1 MKLKYIIPFFCI
13 STLISNVNAA
23 TTEAQEKIQV
33 LNVIKKFTE
42 SVSCGTQPISLKNIY
57 TVERDIKYG
66 RSTYYVL
73 WFGNVGCDDGNA
85 SESFY
90 ITEVYRGS
98 GNRPFTVYAAFIESS
113 IYAFGDDIGIN
124 YRFIQDVKKINSKQF
139 EIVSWKHA
147 DDKWG
152 GKDGGSNFPANKF
165 KYTLEKVGYKGW
177 KITNQVLL
185 EQNK

>member
-1 MKLKYIIPFFCI
+1 MKLKYVVAFTCMSLLFC
-13 STLISNVNAA
+13 NAYAA
-23 TTEAQEKIQV
+23 TEAKEKIQV

-42 SVSCGTQPISLKNIY
+42 SVSCGTQPISLKDIY

-66 RSTYYVL
+66 ISTYYVL
-73 WFGNVGCDDGNA
+73 WFGNVGCDTGTA
-85 SESFY
+85 SESSY
-90 ITEVYRGS
+90 VTKVHRYSE
-98 GNRPFTVYAAFIESS
+98 NRPFTVYAAHRDSS

-124 YRFIQDVKKINSKQF
+124 YRFIQNVKKINSKQF
-139 EIVSWKHA
+139 EIVSWEHA
-147 DDKWG
+147 NDKWG

-165 KYTLEKVGYKGW
+165 KYTLEKVGYEGW

>member
-42 SVSCGTQPISLKNIY
+42 SVSCGTQPISLKDVY

-66 RSTYYVL
+66 SSTYYIL
-73 WFGNVGCDDGNA
+73 WFGNVGCGNGSA
-85 SESFY
+85 SNSSY
-90 ITEVYRGS
+90 ITEVRRVWDS
-98 GNRPFTVYAAFIESS
+98 VPFTIYAASIESS
-113 IYAFGDDIGIN
+113 IYAFGDDIDLN
-124 YRFIQDVKKINSKQF
+124 YRFIQDMKKINSKQF
-139 EIVSWKHA
+139 EIISWENES
-147 DDKWG
+147 DKWG

-165 KYTLEKVGYKGW
+165 KYTLEKVDYKGW

-185 EQNK
+185 EQKK